1 MPSRKLEVK
10 IVNPPSHLFNLMKKE
25 LYNKQKTMTRRE
37 NYMWGLAKSVGDA
50 CEVWLEGRGLKSLGW
65 KQQKSIQKKQ
75 EKDLPK

>member
-1 MPSRKLEVK
+1 MRKE
-10 IVNPPSHLFNLMKKE
+10 SHH
-25 LYNKQKTMTRRE
+25 KQKTVTSRE